1 MSQVHAL
8 YMSIHIILNVMYL
21 TIDGQT
27 FDYAIALS
35 SDMMIRINL
44 YTLDFLY

>member
-8 YMSIHIILNVMYL
+8 YMSIHVIFNVMYL
-21 TIDGQT
+21 TIGGQT

-44 YTLDFLY
+44 YKLDFLY